1 MLTIPQ
7 TMVVRPDWHAESLK
21 PIPVPASTDFVP
33 PTVLDQAHK
42 YALSLLQAENA
53 AYTSQSAASSSHNF
67 MSTIMSSGTWNDKV
81 SALTLVV
88 QESPLH
94 TMKPLESL
102 IGLAAK
108 RTRSQALLALGALKD
123 LFCQGVILPS
133 DRKLRVFNKQP
144 ELWAAFQGVK
154 TWTDYEALPGQLTN
168 KHLMTWAYEDWLKK
182 QYFEILKVLES
193 WCNDEVE
200 FAKLQAVTFVY
211 EMLKEKPEQE
221 ENLLRLLVNK
231 LGDTSRKVASRTSY
245 LLLQLENSH
254 PSMKVIIVN
263 NIETDILLRPGQS
276 SHAKY
281 YAVIT
286 LNQTILQ
293 TSAPDVANKLLDVY
307 FSLFVSSLNRSRQ
320 NKPVAPAE
328 DGSKVVTD
336 PEFITKKRK
345 RLSPAEEV
353 NKAEQELED
362 KIIAQVLSGINRA
375 FPFTSKDSA
384 VLEKHLDTMYRITH
398 SANFNTSIQALLL
411 IQQISTAHH
420 ISTDR
425 FMRTL
430 YESLLDPRLIRSS
443 KQTMY
448 LNLLYRALKSDVS
461 VRRIKAFIKRLLQ
474 VITLHDPA
482 FVCGV
487 LYLIVELQNIFPGVK
502 AMLDQPETQDDDDE
516 EVFADAPDPSD
527 VVTTQENTT
536 TTTHPS
542 RLSNLEPLP
551 LSTPST
557 TYDGRKRDPEHS
569 NADRTCLWDL
579 STWSHH
585 YHPSV
590 TVFASHLLS
599 SSAPFSKHTKT
610 KPAPAPPKP
619 DPSTHTL
626 IHFLDRFVYRNPKQ
640 RADAN
645 LRGSSLMQPALAS
658 TNTTDS
664 LVRGLS
670 SAGSGKNGA
679 TVGAAPLNTEQ
690 FWARRVED
698 VAPDQVFFHK
708 YFAEVGP
715 RRNARAEKKKD
726 KKKEEEEDGDEDGV
740 DGLDEDEKRIGGED
754 EIWRALVGSNQELED
769 GADVDDEDDEDD
781 DDVLEMDEDSDDLLS
796 FDGDGDAESGEDN
809 ENGVDIEGLGDVD
822 FENGLLDGEDQ
833 LQIVGDFDSDDE
845 PKSLF
850 PEEENEKPRKGKK
863 KLPGKDEPDL
873 ESKRSKRRKRTL
885 KSLPMFA
892 DVAEYEKMLGDD
904 EEGLDE

>member
-1 MLTIPQ
+1 MPI
-7 TMVVRPDWHAESLK
+7 RPDWHAETLK
-21 PIPVPASTDFVP
+21 PITVPASTDFVP

-53 AYTSQSAASSSHNF
+53 AYTSQSQASSSHNF

-154 TWTDYEALPGQLTN
+154 TWADYEALPGQLTN

-293 TSAPDVANKLLDVY
+293 TSAPDVANKLLDIY

-320 NKPVAPAE
+320 NKPTPSGEE
-328 DGSKVVTD
+328 DKTPVD
-336 PEFITKKRK
+336 PEFVPSKKRK
-345 RLSPAEEV
+345 RLTPAEEV
-353 NKAEQELED
+353 NKAAQELED

-448 LNLLYRALKSDVS
+448 LNLLYRALKNDVS

-482 FVCGV
+482 FVCSV

-516 EVFADAPDPSD
+516 EVFADAPEAPVSD
-527 VVTTQENTT
+527 ENENAL

-542 RLSNLEPLP
+542 RLSNLEPIQP
-551 LSTPST
+551 TAPST
-557 TYDGRKRDPEHS
+557 AYDGRKRDPEHS

-579 STWSHH
+579 PTWSHH

-590 TVFASHLLS
+590 TVFATHLLS
-599 SSAPFSKHTKT
+599 NSTLRTTKTSAP
-610 KPAPAPPKP
+610 PPKP

-640 RADAN
+640 KVDAN

-670 SAGSGKNGA
+670 SSGKDGA
-679 TVGAAPLNTEQ
+679 VGAAPLNTEA

-715 RRNARAEKKKD
+715 RKSARAEKKK
-726 KKKEEEEDGDEDGV
+726 KKGDEDDEDDEEG
-740 DGLDEDEKRIGGED
+740 DGGLDEDEKRIGVED
-754 EIWRALVGSNQELED
+754 EIWKALVGSNKELED
-769 GADVDDEDDEDD
+769 GADVDEDDEDD
-781 DDVLEMDEDSDDLLS
+781 DDVLEMAEDSDDLLS
-796 FDGDGDAESGEDN
+796 LDDDAVSDVDED
-809 ENGVDIEGLGDVD
+809 EDDNGVDVEGLGDVD
-822 FENGLLDGEDQ
+822 FEDGLLDE
-833 LQIVGDFDSDDE
+833 LQTAGDFGSEEEE

-850 PEEENEKPRKGKK
+850 PEEEEEKPRKGKK
-863 KLPGKDEPDL
+863 KLPGKDAPDL
-873 ESKRSKRRKRTL
+873 ESKRSKKRKRTL

-892 DVAEYEKMLGDD
+892 DVEEYEKMLGDD

>member
-1 MLTIPQ
+1 MAI
-7 TMVVRPDWHAESLK
+7 RPDWHAEPLN
-21 PIPVPASTDFVP
+21 PIPVPTSTDFVP
-33 PTVLDQAHK
+33 NTVLDQAHK
-42 YALSLLQAENA
+42 YALSLLQSENT
-53 AYTSQSAASSSHNF
+53 AYTSRTDSSSSHKF
-67 MSTIMSSGTWNDKV
+67 MSTIMSSGTWNDRV
-81 SALTLVV
+81 SALTLAV

-94 TMKPLESL
+94 TMKALEDL
-102 IGLAAK
+102 IGMAGK
-108 RTRSQALLALGALKD
+108 RTREQALLGAMGAVKD

-144 ELWAAFQGVK
+144 ELWAAFQGV
-154 TWTDYEALPGQLTN
+154 TSWADYEALPGQLTN
-168 KHLMTWAYEDWLKK
+168 KHLITWAYEDWLKK
-182 QYFEILKVLES
+182 QYFEILKLLES
-193 WCNDEVE
+193 WCNDTVE
-200 FAKLQAVTFVY
+200 HAKLRAVTYVY
-211 EMLKEKPEQE
+211 ELLKEKPEQE

-231 LGDTSRKVASRTSY
+231 LGDTSKKVASRASY

-254 PSMKVIIVN
+254 PSMKTIIIN
-263 NIETDILLRPGQS
+263 NIETEILFRPGQN

-320 NKPVAPAE
+320 NKPAESTEEGKVAA
-328 DGSKVVTD
+328 D
-336 PEFITKKRK
+336 PELSRKRK
-345 RLSPAEEV
+345 RLSHAEEV

-461 VRRIKAFIKRLLQ
+461 IRRVKAFIKRLLQ
-474 VITLHDPA
+474 VITLHDPG
-482 FVCGV
+482 FVCSV

-502 AMLDQPETQDDDDE
+502 AMLDQPEAQDDDDE
-516 EVFADAPDPSD
+516 EVFADVPEASELADK
-527 VVTTQENTT
+527 QETST

-542 RLSNLEPLP
+542 RLSNLEPLKP
-551 LSTPST
+551 AAPST
-557 TYDGRKRDPEHS
+557 AYDGRKRDPEHS

-579 STWSHH
+579 PTWSHH

-590 TVFASHLLS
+590 TVFATHLLS
-599 SSAPFSKHTKT
+599 SSNPSSRT
-610 KPAPAPPKP
+610 KPTSAPPPKP

-640 RADAN
+640 KADAN

-670 SAGSGKNGA
+670 SVGKEGA
-679 TVGAAPLNTEQ
+679 VGAAPLNTEA

-708 YFAEVGP
+708 YFAEIGP
-715 RRNARAEKKKD
+715 RKSARAEKKKQKD
-726 KKKEEEEDGDEDGV
+726 EDEEDDV
-740 DGLDEDEKRIGGED
+740 DMDEDEKRIGGED
-754 EIWRALVGSNQELED
+754 EIWKALVGSNKELED
-769 GADVDDEDDEDD
+769 GADVDDDEDD
-781 DDVLEMDEDSDDLLS
+781 DDVLDMDEDSDDLLGS
-796 FDGDGDAESGEDN
+796 EAELDGDDFGSDDE
-809 ENGVDIEGLGDVD
+809 GVDMEGMGDVD
-822 FENGLLDGEDQ
+822 FEDGLLDG
-833 LQIVGDFDSDDE
+833 LQTVGDFEDDDAEE
-845 PKSLF
+845 PESMF
-850 PEEENEKPRKGKK
+850 PDEDEDEEEQAKPRKGRKK
-863 KLPGKDEPDL
+863 APGKDAPDL
-873 ESKRSKRRKRTL
+873 ESKRSKKRKRTL
-885 KSLPMFA
+885 KSLPTFA
-892 DVAEYEKMLGDD
+892 SVEEYKKMLGDD